1 LPHNSKLEQQIEV
14 KGDRSS
20 FTAREQE
27 APDENFEDDGLSL
40 DRVTAIYAKKLSH
53 ILYVCTSY
61 RGQTFQKKVFEKLV
75 CEPFLSPAML
85 AFVVNCKALQDCA
98 TVCSSLAIAWSDLK
112 YGNGKD
118 KYLA

>member
-1 LPHNSKLEQQIEV
+1 MPN
-14 KGDRSS
+14 
-20 FTAREQE
+20 
-27 APDENFEDDGLSL
+27 ENVEDDRLSL
-40 DRVTAIYAKKLSH
+40 DRVTAIYAKKH
-53 ILYVCTSY
+53 IFHVHKHY
-61 RGQTFQKKVFEKLV
+61 RGQTFQKKVFEKCV
-75 CEPFLSPAML
+75 CEPFSSPAML

>member
-1 LPHNSKLEQQIEV
+1 LRLKEIKAALQQ
-14 KGDRSS
+14 
-20 FTAREQE
+20 REQE

-53 ILYVCTSY
+53 ILHVCTSY

-75 CEPFLSPAML
+75 CEPLSPAML

-118 KYLA
+118 K